1 MRYSTNTDLQAAE
14 ESFNTTADIIAADI
28 LRQSRSRLK
37 ANGPVH
43 NIIGLMDLGLVG
55 EVGRA
60 TPPVKIYRVG
70 PDGEL
75 VLKEQIQATTFRR
88 RRLEGAGGKA
98 FQERIAELQRKR
110 RRAGQRSK
118 AKSRAARI
126 RSGLSPRNTIME
138 EDEED

>member
-1 MRYSTNTDLQAAE
+1 MRYSTNTDIQAAE
-14 ESFNTTADIIAADI
+14 ESFDTTSDIIMTDIVREQRRRAKAKMAPFHSAASLI
-28 LRQSRSRLK
+28 
-37 ANGPVH
+37 
-43 NIIGLMDLGLVG
+43 DLDLVG

-88 RRLEGAGGKA
+88 RMLESAGGKA
-98 FQERIAELQRKR
+98 FRERIDELQRKR

-126 RSGLSPRNTIME
+126 RLGQESRNRMR
-138 EDEED
+138 